1 MTGGIGLPS
10 ADRVEYIAHPVQVLA
25 RSVEMLRCQ
34 GRLPRSPL
42 PNDKRRF
49 WTSSAALVPSLRSSR
64 SRLYHYPACL
74 HGSAQ
79 RTDRLAGRS
88 RTPSGWHLAFSLGR
102 GASTAWSLSS
112 VWKACLLCERP
123 FANCLPTPPRLGSPG
138 KFTAEQLAQIFAV
151 ACTKPEDSGRPVT
164 HWTHADLAHEVA
176 KRGIVTS
183 ISVRRILVACW
194 MKRTSKPHRIRY
206 WLNAKQKM
214 IRLSPYRYN

>member
-1 MTGGIGLPS
+1 MPG
-10 ADRVEYIAHPVQVLA
+10 
-25 RSVEMLRCQ
+25 
-34 GRLPRSPL
+34 
-42 PNDKRRF
+42 K
-49 WTSSAALVPSLRSSR
+49 AAKITITERQKEILDEFSR
-64 SRLYHYPACL
+64 SRSEPSFLTQRLYHYPACL

-102 GASTAWSLSS
+102 AFDRLVLVECMEGLPALR
-112 VWKACLLCERP
+112 KAIRELL
-123 FANCLPTPPRLGSPG
+123 ADSPRLGSPG

-183 ISVRRILVACW
+183 ISVRHLGRLLDEADL
-194 MKRTSKPHRIRY
+194 KPHRIRY
-206 WLNAKQKM
+206 WLNAKQKDDPTFAIQVQLIYATYGERRCCTRSFARTPSALM
-214 IRLSPYRYN
+214 K

>member
-64 SRLYHYPACL
+64 SALPLSCL
-74 HGSAQ
+74 PSRVCSTNRSPCRSISNAI
-79 RTDRLAGRS
+79 RLA
-88 RTPSGWHLAFSLGR
+88 SGVLAGPR
-102 GASTAWSLSS
+102 PSTAWSLSS

-123 FANCLPTPPRLGSPG
+123 FANCLPTPLAWALLASSLPNNWPRSSRLPAPSRKTPAVPSPTG
-138 KFTAEQLAQIFAV
+138 PMRTSRMRL
-151 ACTKPEDSGRPVT
+151 PN
-164 HWTHADLAHEVA
+164 EV
-176 KRGIVTS
+176 S
-183 ISVRRILVACW
+183 SRRSPCDILVACW
-194 MKRTSKPHRIRY
+194 MKRTSSRIASVTGSTRS
-206 WLNAKQKM
+206 KKM